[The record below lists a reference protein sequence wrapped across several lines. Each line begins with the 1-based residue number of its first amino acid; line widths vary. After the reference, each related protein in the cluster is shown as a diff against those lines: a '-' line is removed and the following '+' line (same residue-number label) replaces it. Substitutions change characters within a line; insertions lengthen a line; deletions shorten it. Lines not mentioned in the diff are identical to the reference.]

1 MMWNVVMY
9 YLLLTGTGHGCCF
22 FHFWQY
28 SIIRFFFSQC
38 ILSIKEPACKS
49 RKKFNIFVS
58 PILQPTIIRKYLKQT
73 LGFMRNSTLWEK
85 FTLLFK
91 EIFTSADQRFIS
103 SGGLSTR
110 QLFYEVLR
118 FSWYFLIFYDLKSWV
133 FWQFM
138 RQLVYTSLLCFV
150 SLEVK
155 RKFT

>member
-1 MMWNVVMY
+1 MECGYVLPFIDWYRTWV
-9 YLLLTGTGHGCCF
+9 LLLSLLTIFNH
-22 FHFWQY
+22 
-28 SIIRFFFSQC
+28 SIFFSPSAYCQLKNLLVKVEKKLTF
-38 ILSIKEPACKS
+38 LSLPF
-49 RKKFNIFVS
+49 FN
-58 PILQPTIIRKYLKQT
+58 LQSFTKYLKQT
-73 LGFMRNSTLWEK
+73 LGFMRNNTLWEK

-91 EIFTSADQRFIS
+91 EIFNSADQRFIS

-133 FWQFM
+133 FRQFV